1 MNAEEAVLSYF
12 RYRKIENIGYLKY
25 GNYKKIISF
34 VLDCH
39 NDYYIRKLFLSLV
52 DKNYLIKKK
61 NIKKSYA
68 YIFNPNPEV
77 IKFEKP
83 LDINYFTVT
92 WD

>member
-1 MNAEEAVLSYF
+1 MNAEEAVISYF
-12 RYRKIENIGYLKY
+12 KYRKIENIGYLKY

-39 NDYYIRKLFLSLV
+39 NDYYIRKLFLTLV
-52 DKNYLIKKK
+52 DKKYLIKKK

-68 YIFNPNPEV
+68 YIFNPIPE
-77 IKFEKP
+77 IIRIEKP
-83 LDINYFTVT
+83 IDPNIFIVS

>member
-12 RYRKIENIGYLKY
+12 KYRKIENLGYLKY

-39 NDYYIRKLFLSLV
+39 NDYYIRKLFLTLV
-52 DKNYLIKKK
+52 DKKYLIKKK

-68 YIFNPNPEV
+68 YIFNPIPEQ
-77 IKFEKP
+77 IIIEKP
-83 LDINYFTVT
+83 IDPNRFIVS